1 MEIHAHEVM
10 RMMLETDAGFS
21 RESLAAAITGRF
33 GADARFYACS
43 RAGMSIGEVIDFLE
57 VRGKFV
63 VRADGFNTAP
73 DRICTHHEKRAEP
86 ADGVIRLIPA
96 ERPRR

>member
-21 RESLAAAITGRF
+21 RESLGDAIVGRF

-43 RAGMSIGEVIDFLE
+43 LAGMSVSEVIDFLE
-57 VRGKFV
+57 ARGKFV
-63 VRADGFNTAP
+63 ARADGFNTAP
-73 DRICTHHEKRAEP
+73 DRICSH
-86 ADGVIRLIPA
+86 
-96 ERPRR
+96 

>member
-10 RMMLETDAGFS
+10 RMMLETDTGYS
-21 RESLAAAITGRF
+21 RESLAAAIVERF

-43 RAGMSIGEVIDFLE
+43 LRGMDVGEVINFLE
-57 VRGKFV
+57 VRGKFI

-73 DRICTHHEKRAEP
+73 DRICTDHGTVTFKR
-86 ADGVIRLIPA
+86 DS
-96 ERPRR
+96 